1 MIPEETE
8 EESPE
13 DLRLQINHLKDDLV
27 IWKNREDTKAQE
39 ITRLKYL
46 LEVSEEKFRN
56 LRAILDR
63 YPPPAKSARQT
74 ALELAVQCSGPMDE
88 DDVLKTAARFEM
100 WLINPA
106 KAPADGG
113 HDL

>member
-8 EESPE
+8 EESIE

-27 IWKNREDTKAQE
+27 IWKNREDVKGKE
-39 ITRLKYL
+39 ITRLTYL
-46 LEVSEEKFRN
+46 LEVAETKYRN
-56 LRAILDR
+56 LERILDR
-63 YPPPAKSARQT
+63 YPPATKRAREM

-88 DDVLKTAARFEM
+88 DDILKTAARFEA

-113 HDL
+113 QDL